1 MTYTDRLQDFVHVGS
16 LDRPSKRKRSC
27 IRELPQLHD
36 ITAQYPILST
46 LAENLSIGDLVN
58 LGLASKT
65 TWTHVGALD
74 NPLRLR
80 KGLAKCALKCD
91 GMRIQTRP
99 QSPHQGTPYVMP
111 CPSSRLATTKT
122 CEGCGV
128 AVCEKCRFRPTH
140 GAMITYTHKRRWF
153 FPSSVP
159 SQPDTVTTNIE
170 TMIDSM
176 TRRGRLG
183 RRTSNASPASLEHFL
198 KELDRIGDKPCDC
211 SVENRW
217 LDKWLCVPCF
227 NRDIY
232 SAPTHEA
239 YYARRRSSLTLLPCF
254 QSPDIARQAG
264 LVEHRA
270 DIMREIA
277 RCLKIEQCSLCH
289 KRLPRRDAARKGH
302 CLPPPEESQRRKQ
315 LHQAAKRLQCKRDL
329 PVITMQ
335 NGLLMKPVKNR
346 RGSWPRTRMTK
357 HLLTEAKAEIRRR
370 RQSDAA
376 VFDD

>member
-1 MTYTDRLQDFVHVGS
+1 MTYTDKFEDLIRVGS
-16 LDRPSKRKRSC
+16 SERPSKRKLSRICES
-27 IRELPQLHD
+27 PQLHD

-46 LAENLSIGDLVN
+46 LSEYLSYNDLVN

-80 KGLAKCALKCD
+80 KGLAKCALRCA

-111 CPSSRLATTKT
+111 CTSSRLATTKT

-140 GAMITYTHKRRWF
+140 GAMITYAHKRRWF

-183 RRTSNASPASLEHFL
+183 RRTSNASPASIELFFR
-198 KELDRIGDKPCDC
+198 ELDHIGDKPCDC

-254 QSPDIARQAG
+254 QSPDVARQAG
-264 LVEHRA
+264 LVEQRA
-270 DIMREIA
+270 DLMREIV
-277 RCLKIEQCSLCH
+277 RCLKVEQCSLCH

-329 PVITMQ
+329 PVVTTQ
-335 NGLLMKPVKNR
+335 KGLFMKPVKNR

-357 HLLTEAKAEIRRR
+357 QLITEAKAEMRKR
-370 RQSDAA
+370 RQSDVA